1 MVCLLCFGEGGRAP
15 PPPPICASKWMLMF
29 LILHTVCLYCFY
41 LGTQRSRARS
51 LGCSVSVL
59 ASPATLLVFSL
70 SRLNRLP
77 KFINPA
83 PAAPT
88 CLRSGSHISNW
99 LLRCDGAA
107 DEVLM
112 SSCRW
117 CPYFHPQ
124 QPWAAPGR
132 PDATPVLTIQ
142 SKGLDIT
149 CDIINFFLDV
159 LTLNELRLEVLP
171 PQAPQKRNS
180 CFTRAHLPVIYFLLR
195 S

>member
-1 MVCLLCFGEGGRAP
+1 MRGESADDGGGNQRCFWGTAAVSPLWMIKFCSLFALVWGGRAPP

-41 LGTQRSRARS
+41 LGTQRSRARF

-59 ASPATLLVFSL
+59 ASPATLLVSSL

-77 KFINPA
+77 KFMKPA
-83 PAAPT
+83 PAAPA
-88 CLRSGSHISNW
+88 CLRTGSHISNW

-107 DEVLM
+107 DEVPL
-112 SSCRW
+112 S
-117 CPYFHPQ
+117 H
-124 QPWAAPGR
+124 
-132 PDATPVLTIQ
+132 
-142 SKGLDIT
+142 
-149 CDIINFFLDV
+149 FFLRCSSF
-159 LTLNELRLEVLP
+159 NWIAFGSP
-171 PQAPQKRNS
+171 PAPQKRNS